1 MKIANGVMSPEGEK
15 VIHASHAIKKNG
27 NKCAVPDLIILEFS
41 FFNQTI
47 KTRWPITES

>member
-1 MKIANGVMSPEGEK
+1 MKTRNAAVSPGGEK
-15 VIHASHAIKKNG
+15 VIYASHAIKKNG
-27 NKCAVPDLIILEFS
+27 NKCAVPDSIILEVS